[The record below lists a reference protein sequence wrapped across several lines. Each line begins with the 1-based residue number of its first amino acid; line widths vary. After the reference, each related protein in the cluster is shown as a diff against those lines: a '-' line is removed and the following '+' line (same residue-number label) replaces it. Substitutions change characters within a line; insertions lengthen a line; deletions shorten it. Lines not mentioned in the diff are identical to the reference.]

1 MQNFFSTNLLSYQ
14 FNTLLLSVK
23 IPLINEVVLIFG
35 IAILVVY
42 IFSKLKLPAI
52 IGFLI
57 TGVITGPYGLKM
69 ASNIDQ
75 VQILAEVGV
84 ILILFSIGLEVSL
97 NKLLENKKAI
107 LLGGSLQG
115 SLTILCVSF
124 LVNLIGF
131 SITQSIFIGFI
142 ISLSSTAIVLNV
154 IQSKGLI
161 NTLQGQIILA
171 ILIFQDI
178 VIVPMMLLTPILAGQ
193 VDSLYVEIFKLIFKV
208 IVIIAFVFVSS
219 KYIMPWLMF
228 RIAKTRLKE
237 IFLLTTI
244 FICFTLVYLAGEIGL
259 SLALGAFLAGLSISD
274 TDYNHQALGNIV
286 PFKDVFSSI
295 FFISVGMLLD
305 FNFLITNILNISIIV
320 FCIIIIKF
328 FSGFIATILTKYP
341 IKIALGVA
349 FSIAQ
354 VGEFSFVLAIVGL
367 SYNLLDNTTYQYLLS
382 STVLTMGLTPLLF
395 SLSPKLINIISK
407 KNLIKNLDSKLMDYE
422 NENDSVETNELSNHL
437 VIIGYGINGKNLSLA
452 AKHTNIP
459 YIIVEI
465 NPMTVKKEK
474 KLGEPI
480 IFGDASTDEVL
491 ERTYITAAK
500 ICVIAI
506 SDPTSTRS
514 IVHKVRKLSSEVYII
529 VRTRFV
535 NEMAE
540 IYRLG
545 ANEVIPEEFETAVEI
560 FTRVL
565 NKYLIPKSD
574 IEDFVLNVRS
584 EGYKMFRSISKHTT
598 YSDLKLHI
606 PNYDI
611 LTLKI
616 NAESKLYKKSIIDL
630 DLRNKYKL
638 NILAIKTEDNMV
650 TNPSPDYILSDN
662 DLIILFG
669 NRDNL
674 SVFEKKY

>member
-1 MQNFFSTNLLSYQ
+1 MQNFFSANLINPELNS
-14 FNTLLLSVK
+14 LLLNIK
-23 IPLINEVVLIFG
+23 IPLINEIVLIFG

-42 IFSKLKLPAI
+42 IFSKLKFPAI
-52 IGFLI
+52 VGFLI

-69 ASNIDQ
+69 ASSIEQ

-107 LLGGSLQG
+107 LLGGSLQVI
-115 SLTILCVSF
+115 LTILFVSF

-131 SITQSIFIGFI
+131 SITESIFIGFI
-142 ISLSSTAIVLNV
+142 ISLSSTAIVLNL

-161 NTLQGQIILA
+161 NTSQGQIILA

-193 VDSLYVEIFKLIFKV
+193 VDSLFIEVIKLIFKV
-208 IVIIAFVFVSS
+208 IMIIAFVFVSS
-219 KYIMPWLMF
+219 KYIMPWLMYK
-228 RIAKTRLKE
+228 IAKTRLKE
-237 IFLLTTI
+237 IFLLATI

-259 SLALGAFLAGLSISD
+259 SFALGAFLAGLSISD
-274 TDYNHQALGNIV
+274 TDYNHQALSNIV

-305 FNFLITNILNISIIV
+305 FQFLMTNILSISIIV
-320 FCIIIIKF
+320 LCIIIIKF
-328 FSGFIATILTKYP
+328 FSGFIATIFSRYP
-341 IKIALGVA
+341 LKIALGVA

-367 SYNLLDNTTYQYLLS
+367 SYNLLDNITYQYLLS
-382 STVLTMGLTPLLF
+382 STVLTMGVTPLLF
-395 SLSPKLINIISK
+395 SLSPKLINLISK
-407 KNLIKNLDSKLMDYE
+407 KNIIKNLESKLMNYEKE
-422 NENDSVETNELSNHL
+422 NEAVKETTLTNHL
-437 VIIGYGINGKNLSLA
+437 VIIGYGINGRNLSLA

-465 NPMTVKKEK
+465 NPVTVKKEK
-474 KLGEPI
+474 QLGEPI
-480 IFGDASTDEVL
+480 VFGDASTDEVL
-491 ERTYITAAK
+491 ENTHIKSAK

-514 IVHKVRKLSSEVYII
+514 IVHKIRKHSKDVYII

-545 ANEVIPEEFETAVEI
+545 ADEVIPEEFETAVEI

-574 IEDFVLNVRS
+574 IEDFILNVRS
-584 EGYKMFRSISKHTT
+584 EGYKMFRSISKFTS

-606 PNYDI
+606 PDYDI

-616 NAESKLYKKSIIDL
+616 NSESKLFNKSIIDL

-638 NILAIKTEDNMV
+638 NILAIKTANNMV
-650 TNPSPDYILSDN
+650 TNPSPDYILLEN

-669 NRDNL
+669 NRNNL
-674 SVFEKKY
+674 SIFEQKY